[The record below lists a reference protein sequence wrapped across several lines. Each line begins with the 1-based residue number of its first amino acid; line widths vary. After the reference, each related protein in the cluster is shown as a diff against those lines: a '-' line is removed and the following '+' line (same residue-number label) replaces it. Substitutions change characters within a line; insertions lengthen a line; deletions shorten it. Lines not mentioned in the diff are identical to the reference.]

1 MIILGNFK
9 INADG
14 SVDAGFRIHSIEPK
28 ETAPSL
34 NEQVAEDFRK
44 TRQKLKAAVNVRKAA
59 RAQAEEGGVR

>member
-1 MIILGNFK
+1 MIILGDFK

-28 ETAPSL
+28 ESAPSL

-44 TRQKLKAAVNVRKAA
+44 TREKLKAAVNVH
-59 RAQAEEGGVR
+59 RAGRAHAGEGGGK